1 MPGLDSFDPPVF
13 DKITLMTRWILT
25 LAVTIFIGSTAHAGY
40 LELGSSANYRRST
53 IDSEN
58 FQESISYTGSISYYF
73 MQSSALELSYTSGY
87 SKIVVTP
94 GDITTQYVTETDFSL
109 TGLDLVFS
117 VGGREDFFQPYL
129 KLGGAYIQK
138 KIYRQINGF
147 SKDKIGE
154 QSGTVPSAGLGFKM
168 KISKTFSIKI
178 GVDAWTSPLDEE
190 PVTVDYAGRAGFSW
204 FL

>member
-1 MPGLDSFDPPVF
+1 MKSFDRIKQMTQ
-13 DKITLMTRWILT
+13 KILLATFIL
-25 LAVTIFIGSTAHAGY
+25 LLSTTAQAGY

-73 MQSSALELSYTSGY
+73 LESSALELSYTSGY

-117 VGGREDFFQPYL
+117 VGGREDLFQPYL
-129 KLGGAYIQK
+129 KIGGAYIQK
-138 KIYRQINGF
+138 KIYRQLNGF

-154 QSGTVPSAGLGFKM
+154 QSGTVPSAGLGFKI
-168 KISKTFSIKI
+168 KLSKTFSIKV
-178 GVDAWTSPLDEE
+178 GVDTWTSPLDEE

>member
-1 MPGLDSFDPPVF
+1 MSKWPLTVL
-13 DKITLMTRWILT
+13 IVTLFCT
-25 LAVTIFIGSTAHAGY
+25 AAHAGY

-53 IDSEN
+53 INSEN
-58 FQESISYTGSISYYF
+58 YQESTSYTGSISYYF
-73 MQSSALELSYTSGY
+73 MESSALELSYTSGY

-94 GDITTQYVTETDFSL
+94 GDITTQYVTETNFSL
-109 TGLDLVFS
+109 IGLDLVFS
-117 VGGREDFFQPYL
+117 VGEREDVFQPYL

-138 KIYRQINGF
+138 KIYRQLNGF

-154 QSGTVPSAGLGFKM
+154 QSGTVPSAGLGFKL

-178 GVDAWTSPLDEE
+178 GVDAWTSPLDED
-190 PVTVDYAGRAGFSW
+190 PVTVDYAGRAGISW

>member
-1 MPGLDSFDPPVF
+1 MNCKNLIFV
-13 DKITLMTRWILT
+13 IL
-25 LAVTIFIGSTAHAGY
+25 LLSGFSAHAGY
-40 LELGSSANYRRST
+40 LELGASANYRLSS

-58 FQESISYTGSISYYF
+58 YQESISYTGSVSYYF
-73 MQSSALELSYTSGY
+73 MESSALELSYTSGY

-94 GDITTQYVTETDFSL
+94 GDITTQYVTESNFSL

-129 KLGGAYIQK
+129 KLGGAYISK

-154 QSGTVPSAGLGFKM
+154 QSGTVPSAGIGFK
-168 KISKTFSIKI
+168 ILFTKTFSVKFGI
-178 GVDAWTSPLDEE
+178 DAWTSPLDED
-190 PVTVDYAGRAGFSW
+190 PVTVDYAGRAGISW